1 MAGVLSSRG
10 CTMVIVDLID
20 SVECL
25 DEVVFRFQFARK
37 QIFSK
42 GSLDLSLCLQRKFFP
57 VFCLIFFGDFVHL

>member
-10 CTMVIVDLID
+10 CTMIIVVLID

-42 GSLDLSLCLQRKFFP
+42 GSLDLLRCFE
-57 VFCLIFFGDFVHL
+57 